1 MLQFSTFTGSIF
13 ILETNIYNTYV
24 IQMYNENYV
33 SLHNEYTMYLSTFN
47 YICKVC
53 MNHVKHFSHV
63 RLWSFTR

>member
-1 MLQFSTFTGSIF
+1 MLQFLTFTCSIF

-47 YICKVC
+47 YICKVF
-53 MNHVKHFSHV
+53 MNHVKHFSYV
-63 RLWSFTR
+63 RLWSCMR